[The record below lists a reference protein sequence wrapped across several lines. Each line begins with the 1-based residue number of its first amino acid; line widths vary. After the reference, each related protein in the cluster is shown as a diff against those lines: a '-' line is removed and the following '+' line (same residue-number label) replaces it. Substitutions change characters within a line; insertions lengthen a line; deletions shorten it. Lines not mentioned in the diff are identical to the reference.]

1 MPKNSYF
8 KITTSILLVCLFV
21 SNSIAQGYN
30 RKNRDLVTFNGQYK
44 MGGWLVSPGITYM
57 WPNKIKFLGGQ
68 EDPNIKAHGR
78 IGLYLE
84 AGRYRFFYDGGRYFN
99 YFDYSLAYKRLSG
112 SEEYLGNKGLFK
124 QNYLLGNFNVNNIW
138 QLTDFTFIQN
148 SIGVNLDYK
157 FLEKYENSGSPLGA
171 NTDKLL
177 FSLHYK
183 IGYGMKVTETLFI
196 IPSIE
201 TPIINVK
208 KWEKFKSTYGLFS
221 SRYRPLILSVRF
233 AWLRRPGKGACP
245 PVYANPDDKAKQE
258 QYMMGQ

>member
-1 MPKNSYF
+1 MLRLFF
-8 KITTSILLVCLFV
+8 KIAFTIALIFALSTSVY
-21 SNSIAQGYN
+21 SQGYN

-44 MGGWLVSPGITYM
+44 MGGWLISPGLTYM

-68 EDPNIKAHGR
+68 EDPDITPKGR
-78 IGLYLE
+78 IALYLE
-84 AGRYRFFYDGGRYFN
+84 AGRYRFFYQGGRIFN

-112 SEEYLGNKGLFK
+112 SEKYLDNKGIFK
-124 QNYLLGNFNVNNIW
+124 QNYLLGNFNVNNIL
-138 QLTDFTFIQN
+138 QLSDFTFIQN
-148 SIGVNLDYK
+148 SLGVNLDYK
-157 FLEKYENSGSPLGA
+157 FAQKYENSGSPLA
-171 NTDKLL
+171 ADTDKLL

-183 IGYGMKVTETLFI
+183 FGFGFKVTETLFI

-201 TPIINVK
+201 TPIVNFK
-208 KWEKFKSTYGLFS
+208 RWENFKSTYGLFS

>member
-1 MPKNSYF
+1 MLKYILNRIGILILGF
-8 KITTSILLVCLFV
+8 ILLTNT
-21 SNSIAQGYN
+21 SRAQGYN

-44 MGGWLVSPGITYM
+44 MGGWLISPGLTYM

-68 EDPNIKAHGR
+68 EDPNINPKGR
-78 IGLYLE
+78 IALYLE
-84 AGRYRFFYDGGRYFN
+84 AGRYRFFYQGGRFFN

-112 SEEYLGNKGLFK
+112 SEKYLDNKGIFK
-124 QNYLLGNFNVNNIW
+124 QNYLLGNFNLNNIY

-148 SIGVNLDYK
+148 SIGVNLDYN
-157 FLEKYENSGSPLGA
+157 FSQKYQDSGSPLGA

-183 IGYGMKVTETLFI
+183 IGYGMKVTDKLFI

-201 TPIINVK
+201 TPIINFK
-208 KWEKFKSTYGLFS
+208 KWEHFKSTYGIFS
-221 SRYRPLILSVRF
+221 SRYRPIILSVRF
-233 AWLRRPGKGACP
+233 AWLRTPNKGACP